1 MQVDDT
7 PRRQVVKTKNL
18 IIFLCLIVFVLAYA
32 GCAEK
37 HLTKSDGTASAQNES
52 ANKQNEQPSAGGKS
66 AIQNEQP
73 SLAGEPA
80 KQNNSEEQTT
90 RESAVSQITTCL
102 KDIHFDFD
110 QYSLRPEDRQILSS
124 HADYLLKNKNVKV
137 IIEGNCDERGTTEYN
152 LALGDRRAQE
162 AMNFLVN
169 SGVDRERIKAI
180 SYGKERPLDPGHNEE
195 AWARNRR
202 DHFVSPCT
210 VQETP
215 KLMRTDQSL
224 KLMQGKYKTTT
235 NHEERQITRP
245 INEKSIDNSA
255 VDWSPDG
262 KSIATAGDPMQVTIW
277 DSVSLS
283 IRHQLNQGVRD
294 WGGGNITFS
303 PDSKYLA
310 SGLGAVN
317 VWNVADGTLQ
327 ATLIAP
333 HITTHK
339 PQYRG
344 IESLCYSPDGRMLV
358 VVYTGDKQIVIAYR
372 IADGKVA
379 WTYEPQLT
387 LEPQRTKGSP
397 LLTTP
402 LVFTP
407 DGKRVIFSTGEWS
420 GYDVNLK
427 WLSRILL
434 LDAESGEFL
443 RSIDDIHMNIPTALA
458 LSHDGKW
465 VATGTSTGER
475 YQRTNKKT
483 HQVVTFENKDPVRIW
498 NVATGKLVRELPVH
512 SRVWSLAFSQ
522 DGKYLF
528 GATRDINVWDTE
540 SGKMVQVMKSN
551 PEPMSLAL
559 SPDGKRL
566 AAACQSKLSIY
577 EIMNFP

>member
-1 MQVDDT
+1 M
-7 PRRQVVKTKNL
+7 KKS
-18 IIFLCLIVFVLAYA
+18 IIFLCLIVFVLTYA
-32 GCAEK
+32 GCAGK
-37 HLTKSDGTASAQNES
+37 QLTGCDGIASAQNES
-52 ANKQNEQPSAGGKS
+52 TIKQNEQPSV
-66 AIQNEQP
+66 
-73 SLAGEPA
+73 AGEPA
-80 KQNNSEEQTT
+80 KQNNSEEQTK
-90 RESAVSQITTCL
+90 REPAVSQITTYL
-102 KDIHFDFD
+102 KDTHFDFD
-110 QYSLRPEDRQILSS
+110 QYSLSPEDRQILSS
-124 HADYLLKNKNVKV
+124 HADYLLKNKNVKI

-152 LALGDRRAQE
+152 LALGSKRAQE
-162 AMNFLVN
+162 AKKFLVN
-169 SGVDRERIKAI
+169 SGIDRERIKTI

-195 AWARNRR
+195 AWAKNRR
-202 DHFVSPCT
+202 DHFVCPCT

-245 INEKSIDNSA
+245 INEKSVDNSA

-310 SGLGAVN
+310 SGLGTVN

-344 IESLCYSPDGRMLV
+344 IESLRFSPDGRMLV
-358 VVYTGDKQIVIAYR
+358 VVYTGEKQIVIAYR

-387 LEPQRTKGSP
+387 LEPQYTKGGP
-397 LLTTP
+397 LLTTS

-407 DGKRVIFSTGEWS
+407 DGKRVIFCTGEWG
-420 GYDVNLK
+420 GYDDVNLR

-434 LDAESGEFL
+434 LDAESGEIL
-443 RSIDDIHMNIPTALA
+443 RSIDNVHMNNPTALA

-483 HQVVTFENKDPVRIW
+483 GKVVTFENKDPVRIW

-512 SRVWSLAFSQ
+512 SRVWSLVFSQ

-540 SGKMVQVMKSN
+540 SGKMVQVIKSN

>member
-1 MQVDDT
+1 M
-7 PRRQVVKTKNL
+7 KTKNL

-52 ANKQNEQPSAGGKS
+52 AIKQNEQPS
-66 AIQNEQP
+66 
-73 SLAGEPA
+73 LDGEPA

-110 QYSLRPEDRQILSS
+110 QYSLRPEDRQILSI

-137 IIEGNCDERGTTEYN
+137 IIEGNCDDRGTTEYN

-169 SGVDRERIKAI
+169 SGVDRERIKTI

-215 KLMRTDQSL
+215 KLMRTEQSKLGPKNTVAFADQSL

-235 NHEERQITRP
+235 NHEERQITRL
-245 INEKSIDNSA
+245 ISEKSVDNSA

-283 IRHQLNQGVRD
+283 IRHQLNQGIRD

-379 WTYEPQLT
+379 WTYEPQPT

-397 LLTTP
+397 LLTAP

-427 WLSRILL
+427 WLSKILL

-443 RSIDDIHMNIPTALA
+443 RSIDDIHMNNPTALA

-483 HQVVTFENKDPVRIW
+483 HQVVTFENKDPIRIW
-498 NVATGKLVRELPVH
+498 NIATGKLVRELPVH

-540 SGKMVQVMKSN
+540 SGKMVQVIRSN

>member
-1 MQVDDT
+1 
-7 PRRQVVKTKNL
+7 
-18 IIFLCLIVFVLAYA
+18 
-32 GCAEK
+32 
-37 HLTKSDGTASAQNES
+37 
-52 ANKQNEQPSAGGKS
+52 
-66 AIQNEQP
+66 
-73 SLAGEPA
+73 
-80 KQNNSEEQTT
+80 
-90 RESAVSQITTCL
+90 
-102 KDIHFDFD
+102 
-110 QYSLRPEDRQILSS
+110 
-124 HADYLLKNKNVKV
+124 
-137 IIEGNCDERGTTEYN
+137 
-152 LALGDRRAQE
+152 
-162 AMNFLVN
+162 
-169 SGVDRERIKAI
+169 
-180 SYGKERPLDPGHNEE
+180 
-195 AWARNRR
+195 
-202 DHFVSPCT
+202 
-210 VQETP
+210 
-215 KLMRTDQSL
+215 
-224 KLMQGKYKTTT
+224 
-235 NHEERQITRP
+235 
-245 INEKSIDNSA
+245 
-255 VDWSPDG
+255 
-262 KSIATAGDPMQVTIW
+262 VTIW

-310 SGLGAVN
+310 SGLGAVK

-327 ATLIAP
+327 TTLIAP

-387 LEPQRTKGSP
+387 LEPKRTKGSS

-443 RSIDDIHMNIPTALA
+443 RSIDDIHMNSPTALA

-475 YQRTNKKT
+475 YQRTNRET

-540 SGKMVQVMKSN
+540 SGKMVQVIKSN